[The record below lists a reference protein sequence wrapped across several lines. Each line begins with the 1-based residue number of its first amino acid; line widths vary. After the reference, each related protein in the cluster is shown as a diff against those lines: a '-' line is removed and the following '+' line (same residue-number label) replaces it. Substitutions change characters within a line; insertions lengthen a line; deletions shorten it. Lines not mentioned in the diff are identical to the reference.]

1 MIQINYP
8 TKKPT
13 IKISEGKETI
23 QCVVRKKWF
32 QLTPEEWVRQNFLLY
47 LNEIL
52 NYPLSLMAV
61 EKQIIVG
68 DVKRRFDIVVYNQ
81 AMIPLMLVECKEMEV
96 PLSKEVLHQAL
107 HYNSKIQTRFLILTN
122 GNHTIGF
129 EKKNEMFVEINEIA
143 EWGRV

>member
-1 MIQINYP
+1 MIQIKYP
-8 TKKPT
+8 EKKPS
-13 IKISEGKETI
+13 IKMSEGKEI
-23 QCVVRKKWF
+23 IFCLVRKKWF

-61 EKQIIVG
+61 EKQITVA

-81 AMIPLMLVECKEMEV
+81 AMLPLMLVECKEMEV
-96 PLSKEVLHQAL
+96 PLSKDVLHQAL
-107 HYNSKIQTRFLILTN
+107 HYNSKMQTKYLILTN

-129 EKKNEMFVEINEIA
+129 EMKNDLFVEINEIGV
-143 EWGRV
+143 WGN